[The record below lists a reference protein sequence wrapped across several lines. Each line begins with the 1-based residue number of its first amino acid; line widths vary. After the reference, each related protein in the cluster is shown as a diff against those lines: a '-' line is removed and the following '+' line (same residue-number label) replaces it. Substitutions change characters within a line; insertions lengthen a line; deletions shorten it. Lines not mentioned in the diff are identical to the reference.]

1 MQKQREKSPTGIIVI
16 SALATMLVLLVLSY
30 VFITYVIPYYKV
42 SPETL
47 YSILIRL
54 LPILIGLIL
63 VQIAII
69 LHPPQVPKD
78 TDTMDA
84 LEKDDYTRPLYNLP
98 KEEDSM
104 YPGRAQLP
112 VEPISSPISHETKIA
127 SAEIPQIKP
136 FAGKQQVMPT
146 YEREIPIELETVD
159 SLTTDM
165 ELPPSLEEDK
175 LLPETETMEALES
188 VDTILSDMDEDIRQ
202 RLSRAVLFSE
212 YPFPIVPGSDI
223 AQLLEPID
231 ETEVEDSLP
240 QEYTD
245 LIEDTF
251 DERLRVE
258 LASAAESGYELS
270 IAIIEI
276 PSVGSDPHSV
286 DSTVVQDLFNKLGVV
301 SLFYLTETRRVSAI
315 LPFHGFEQSR
325 RFFASLLENL
335 RKNHPQTAV
344 KIGFTSLHG
353 RSLEPEALLKE
364 VSIAIDLA
372 TERSGYNL
380 IGYDSNLQTDE
391 ADEADEE

>member
-16 SALATMLVLLVLSY
+16 SALATMLVLVVLSY
-30 VFITYVIPYYKV
+30 VLITYVLPYYKV
-42 SPETL
+42 SAEIL
-47 YSILIRL
+47 YSVLIRL
-54 LPILIGLIL
+54 LPIIIGLIL

-69 LHPPQVPKD
+69 IHPPQVPKD
-78 TDTMDA
+78 TDQSDT

-98 KEEDSM
+98 REEDSIH
-104 YPGRAQLP
+104 PGRAQLP
-112 VEPISSPISHETKIA
+112 VEPASAIAARETKI
-127 SAEIPQIKP
+127 SRVEVPEIKP
-136 FAGKQQVMPT
+136 FAGKQPVMPT
-146 YEREIPIELETVD
+146 YGRALPVELEAVD

-165 ELPPSLEEDK
+165 EIPPSAEEDQ
-175 LLPETETMEALES
+175 LFSETEAIAVPEAF
-188 VDTILSDMDEDIRQ
+188 DTLHTEMDGDIRQ

-212 YPFPIVPGSDI
+212 YPFPIVPGSEI

-240 QEYTD
+240 PVYME

-251 DERLRVE
+251 EDRLQAE
-258 LASAAESGYELS
+258 LESAIESGYELS
-270 IAIIEI
+270 VAIIEI

-286 DSTVVQDLFNKLGVV
+286 DSTVVQNLFNKLGVV

-325 RFFASLLENL
+325 RYFAALLENL
-335 RKNHPQTAV
+335 RKNHPQTSV

-353 RSLEPEALLKE
+353 RILEPEALLRE
-364 VSIAIDLA
+364 ASIATDLA

-380 IGYDSNLQTDE
+380 IGYDSNLETDE
-391 ADEADEE
+391 EQ

>member
-16 SALATMLVLLVLSY
+16 SALATMLVLVVLSY
-30 VFITYVIPYYKV
+30 VLITYVLPYYKV
-42 SPETL
+42 SAEIL
-47 YSILIRL
+47 YSVLIRL
-54 LPILIGLIL
+54 LPIIIGLVL

-69 LHPPQVPKD
+69 IHPPQVPKD
-78 TDTMDA
+78 TDQSDT

-98 KEEDSM
+98 REEDSIH
-104 YPGRAQLP
+104 PGRAQLP
-112 VEPISSPISHETKIA
+112 VEPASAIAARETKIA
-127 SAEIPQIKP
+127 SVEVPEIKP
-136 FAGKQQVMPT
+136 FAGKQPVMPT
-146 YEREIPIELETVD
+146 YGRALPVELEAVD

-165 ELPPSLEEDK
+165 EIPPSVEEDQ
-175 LLPETETMEALES
+175 LFSETEAIAVPEAF
-188 VDTILSDMDEDIRQ
+188 DTLHTDMDGDIRQ

-212 YPFPIVPGSDI
+212 YPFPIVPGSEI

-240 QEYTD
+240 PVYME

-251 DERLRVE
+251 EDRLQAE
-258 LASAAESGYELS
+258 LESAIESGYELS
-270 IAIIEI
+270 VAIIEI

-286 DSTVVQDLFNKLGVV
+286 DSTVVQNLFNKLGVV

-325 RFFASLLENL
+325 RYFAALLENL
-335 RKNHPQTAV
+335 RKNHPQTSV

-353 RSLEPEALLKE
+353 RILEPEALLRE
-364 VSIAIDLA
+364 ASIATDLA

-380 IGYDSNLQTDE
+380 IGYDSNLETDE
-391 ADEADEE
+391 EQ

>member
-16 SALATMLVLLVLSY
+16 SALATMLVLVVLSY
-30 VFITYVIPYYKV
+30 VLITYVLPYYKV
-42 SPETL
+42 SAEIL
-47 YSILIRL
+47 YSVLIRL
-54 LPILIGLIL
+54 LPIIIGLIL

-69 LHPPQVPKD
+69 IHPPQVPKD
-78 TDTMDA
+78 TDQSDT

-98 KEEDSM
+98 REEDSIH
-104 YPGRAQLP
+104 PGRAQLP
-112 VEPISSPISHETKIA
+112 VEPASAIVARETKLA
-127 SAEIPQIKP
+127 SVEIPEIKP
-136 FAGKQQVMPT
+136 FAGKQPVMPT
-146 YEREIPIELETVD
+146 YGRALPVELEAVD

-165 ELPPSLEEDK
+165 EIPPSVEEDQ
-175 LLPETETMEALES
+175 LLSETDAIAVPEA
-188 VDTILSDMDEDIRQ
+188 VDTLRTDMDGDIRQ

-223 AQLLEPID
+223 ARLLEPID

-240 QEYTD
+240 QVYTE

-251 DERLRVE
+251 EDRLQAE
-258 LASAAESGYELS
+258 LESAIESGYELS
-270 IAIIEI
+270 VAIIEI

-286 DSTVVQDLFNKLGVV
+286 DSTVVQNLFNKLGVV

-325 RFFASLLENL
+325 RYFAALLENL
-335 RKNHPQTAV
+335 RKNHPLTSV

-353 RSLEPEALLKE
+353 RILEPEALLRE
-364 VSIAIDLA
+364 ASIATDLA

-380 IGYDSNLQTDE
+380 IGYDSNLETDE
-391 ADEADEE
+391 EQ

>member
-16 SALATMLVLLVLSY
+16 SALATMLVLVVLSY
-30 VFITYVIPYYKV
+30 VLITYVLPYYKV
-42 SPETL
+42 SAETL
-47 YSILIRL
+47 YSVLIRL
-54 LPILIGLIL
+54 LPIIIGLIL

-69 LHPPQVPKD
+69 IHPPQVPKD
-78 TDTMDA
+78 TDKMDA
-84 LEKDDYTRPLYNLP
+84 LEKDDYTGPLFNLP
-98 KEEDSM
+98 KEEDSIH
-104 YPGRAQLP
+104 PGRAQLP
-112 VEPISSPISHETKIA
+112 VEPASAMVARETKIVV
-127 SAEIPQIKP
+127 AEVPEIKP
-136 FAGKQQVMPT
+136 FAGKQPVMPT
-146 YEREIPIELETVD
+146 YGREIPVELEAVD

-165 ELPPSLEEDK
+165 ELPPSLEEDQ
-175 LLPETETMEALES
+175 LFPETDTIAAPEA
-188 VDTILSDMDEDIRQ
+188 VGTILSEMDGDIRQ

-212 YPFPIVPGSDI
+212 YPFPIAPGSEI

-240 QEYTD
+240 QEYTE
-245 LIEDTF
+245 LTEDTF

-258 LASAAESGYELS
+258 LEGAIESGYELS
-270 IAIIEI
+270 VAIIEI

-286 DSTVVQDLFNKLGVV
+286 DSTVVQNLFNKLGVV

-325 RFFASLLENL
+325 RYFAALLESL

-353 RSLEPEALLKE
+353 RILESEAILRE
-364 VSIAIDLA
+364 ASIAIDLA

-380 IGYDSNLQTDE
+380 IGYDSNLETDE
-391 ADEADEE
+391 EQEQ

>member
-30 VFITYVIPYYKV
+30 VLITYVLPYYKI
-42 SPETL
+42 SAETL
-47 YSILIRL
+47 YSVLIRL
-54 LPILIGLIL
+54 LPILIGLVL
-63 VQIAII
+63 VQVAII
-69 LHPPQVPKD
+69 IHPPQVPKD
-78 TDTMDA
+78 TDRMDA
-84 LEKDDYTRPLYNLP
+84 LEKDDFTGPLFNLP
-98 KEEDSM
+98 KEEDSIH
-104 YPGRAQLP
+104 PGRAQLP
-112 VEPISSPISHETKIA
+112 VEQTSDTVARETKITI
-127 SAEIPQIKP
+127 AEAPEIKP
-136 FAGKQQVMPT
+136 FAGKQPVIPT
-146 YEREIPIELETVD
+146 YGRGLPVELEAID

-165 ELPPSLEEDK
+165 ELPPSLEEDQM
-175 LLPETETMEALES
+175 LSETDAMAAPEALE
-188 VDTILSDMDEDIRQ
+188 TMLSEMDGDIRQ

-240 QEYTD
+240 QVYTE

-251 DERLRVE
+251 EGRLRVE
-258 LASAAESGYELS
+258 LESAIESGYELS

-286 DSTVVQDLFNKLGVV
+286 DSTVVQNLFNKLGIV
-301 SLFYLTETRRVSAI
+301 SFFYLTETRRVSVI

-325 RFFASLLENL
+325 RYFAALLDNL

-353 RSLEPEALLKE
+353 RILEFEALLRE
-364 VSIAIDLA
+364 ASIAIDLA
-372 TERSGYNL
+372 AERSGYNL
-380 IGYDSNLQTDE
+380 IGYDSNLETDE
-391 ADEADEE
+391 DQ

>member
-16 SALATMLVLLVLSY
+16 SALATMLVLVVLSY
-30 VFITYVIPYYKV
+30 VLITYVLPYYKV
-42 SPETL
+42 SAEIL
-47 YSILIRL
+47 YSVLIRL
-54 LPILIGLIL
+54 LPIIIGLIL

-69 LHPPQVPKD
+69 IHPPQVPKD
-78 TDTMDA
+78 TDQSDT

-98 KEEDSM
+98 REEDSIH
-104 YPGRAQLP
+104 PGRAQLP
-112 VEPISSPISHETKIA
+112 VEPASAIAARETKIA
-127 SAEIPQIKP
+127 SVEVPEIKP
-136 FAGKQQVMPT
+136 FAGKQPVMPT
-146 YEREIPIELETVD
+146 YGRALPVELEAGD

-165 ELPPSLEEDK
+165 EIPPSVEEDQ
-175 LLPETETMEALES
+175 LFSETEAIAVPEAF
-188 VDTILSDMDEDIRQ
+188 DTLHTDMDGDIRQ

-212 YPFPIVPGSDI
+212 YPFPIVPGSEI

-240 QEYTD
+240 PVYME

-251 DERLRVE
+251 EDRLQAE
-258 LASAAESGYELS
+258 LESAIESGYELS
-270 IAIIEI
+270 VAIIEI

-286 DSTVVQDLFNKLGVV
+286 DSTVVQNLFNKLGVV

-325 RFFASLLENL
+325 RYFAALLENL
-335 RKNHPQTAV
+335 RKNHPQTSV

-353 RSLEPEALLKE
+353 RILEPEALLRE
-364 VSIAIDLA
+364 ASIATDLA

-380 IGYDSNLQTDE
+380 IGYDSNLETDE
-391 ADEADEE
+391 EQ